1 MKLGAQL
8 YTVRDYCKD
17 LDSFAETLAKV
28 ADIGYTTVQVSG
40 TCEYEA
46 DWLKEQLDKNGLA
59 CPLTHFNLD
68 KIEKEP
74 QAVMS
79 FHEKF
84 GCKNIGIGWY
94 EPHKN
99 GVKPLVERF
108 KESGRLLGQ
117 NGFNLCYHN
126 HGGEFTKNGD
136 KTVFDEIAKAF
147 TPDELKFTV
156 DTYWA
161 QLGGCDP
168 AQLIRSLKDRAPC
181 IHLKDMAYDR
191 LMMAVG
197 SGNMNFEA
205 VFAAAEYA
213 NVDYAFVEQDDCNG
227 ENPFD
232 CLKSSYDYCKSC
244 GIE

>member
-74 QAVMS
+74 QAVMD

-84 GCKNIGIGWY
+84 GCKNIGIGGY

-108 KESGRLLGQ
+108 KESGRLMGQ

-213 NVDYAFVEQDDCNG
+213 NVQYAFVEQDDCNG
-227 ENPFD
+227 LNPFD
-232 CLKSSYDYCKSC
+232 CLKSSYDYCRSC